1 MTTLDPPTNLTF
13 ISSTM
18 DSVTFSFTP
27 PLGQVLFYYPYVDG
41 VVAYGSGSP
50 SSYTINSLN
59 PQTSYS
65 ITLQATYFST
75 TSPQSTPPV
84 IMTTKSASNL
94 WTVLD
99 PNITNVIY
107 DMACSGDGKYIYT
120 LTLSGGATGSG
131 IFNVTAVDDKQNII
145 QDKSFTYRA
154 GGSLCQS
161 ICCSLDG
168 SIVYASSSAIPVG
181 ISSKILRNSNYG
193 SYSTPWNSIS
203 VTSYK
208 NIVSCTPDGEWIAYG
223 TTEERGSIV
232 LRKWDG
238 SASFS
243 TPNSY
248 YYCIYKILC
257 VKTSGYPILY
267 VCFSSD
273 KVSWSIG
280 LFQANDFLYQNV
292 LYLVGSSNTNIAS
305 WLTYNNKQLESDI
318 VVYYGNSNGIWRQQL
333 SSVVAPDFIKLP
345 NAPSVSGNN
354 KNATG
359 NNALTCNYPGNIIY
373 AINNSGIFYSNNYGD
388 TWVNQSTIRN
398 NNIVCAATVNNV
410 AYAGGGNFYHYTILY
425 PPDTPTNLTFIS
437 SSADSVTF
445 SFTQP
450 SGIVVTG
457 YRPFVNGLVGTGS
470 GTPSSYTITGLS
482 SAQTYSITL
491 VAYNDA
497 GASSQSTPPVSMTT
511 TSSPPTNVSF
521 ISSTTSSV
529 TFSFTPPSGTIT
541 GYIPYV
547 NGSQVT
553 TGSGG
558 PSSYVISG
566 LASAGTSY
574 SITIAA
580 VNSGGTSAQSTA
592 VNMFTI
598 PNPPTNVSFISSTS
612 DSVTFSFTPPSSQ
625 TVTGYTPYVNGLV
638 GTGSGTS
645 ASYTITGL
653 SPVQTYSITL
663 VAYNNGGNS
672 SQSNPPVSMTT
683 TSSPPTNVSFISST
697 TSSVTFSFTPPSG
710 TITGYIPYVNGSQV
724 TTGSGGPSSYV
735 ISGLASAGTS
745 YSITIAAV
753 NSGGTSAQ
761 STAVNMFTIPNP
773 PTNLTFI
780 SSTVDS
786 VTFSFTPPSGTVTG
800 YTPYVNGSQAAIIG
814 SGTPSSYTITGL
826 ATPGTSYSITLVA
839 YNAGGNSSQ
848 SRPAVNMFTITSPPT
863 NVTFISSTTYS
874 VSFSFTPPSGTIIGY
889 KSYVNGIQA
898 PLGSGDPS
906 SYTSYTLPPY
916 GGYSYAI
923 TIAAVNSGGTSDQS
937 TSVNMITVPIAPTDL
952 TLITA
957 TEVSLTFSFQ
967 NTNNVVTGYI
977 AYLSGEA
984 FQTFTP
990 PPTTNTLTIT
1000 DLDPYTIYPVTLAA
1014 YNTSGTSTQSTP
1026 PVDMTTLPAVCFK
1039 EGSKI
1044 LCYINN
1050 EELYVPI
1057 QNIRRGTLVKTLL
1070 HGYVPVNMIGHSKI
1084 YNPSNSVRD
1093 KDRLYKCTSSKY
1105 PELFEDLIIT
1115 GCHSILVDDF
1125 ISREQREKVIE
1136 INRDTFV
1143 TDRKYRLPA
1152 CADDR
1157 AEPYQEEG
1165 LHNIWHFALV
1175 HEDDHMN
1182 YGVFANGL
1190 CVETTSKYML
1200 EEYSNFELV

>member
-1 MTTLDPPTNLTF
+1 M
-13 ISSTM
+13 S
-18 DSVTFSFTP
+18 
-27 PLGQVLFYYPYVDG
+27 
-41 VVAYGSGSP
+41 
-50 SSYTINSLN
+50 
-59 PQTSYS
+59 
-65 ITLQATYFST
+65 
-75 TSPQSTPPV
+75 
-84 IMTTKSASNL
+84 

-99 PNITNVIY
+99 PNIRNVIY
-107 DMACSGDGKYIYT
+107 DMACSYDGKYIYT
-120 LTLSGGATGSG
+120 LTYRGAFDSGM
-131 IFNVTAVDDKQNII
+131 FNVTAVDDKQNII
-145 QDKSFTYRA
+145 QNKSFTYKINNMI
-154 GGSLCQS
+154 CQS
-161 ICCSLDG
+161 ICCSSDG
-168 SIVYASSSAIPVG
+168 SIVYASTAYIPVG
-181 ISSKILRNSNYG
+181 GSSLILRNSNYG

-223 TTEERGSIV
+223 TTEEPGTIV

-238 SASFS
+238 SASYRSPFGF
-243 TPNSY
+243 
-248 YYCIYKILC
+248 YCIYKILC
-257 VKTSGYPILY
+257 VSTSAVPILY
-267 VCFSSD
+267 ICFSFN
-273 KVSWSIG
+273 KVTWNIG
-280 LFQANDFLYQNV
+280 LF
-292 LYLVGSSNTNIAS
+292 NTENPPHQLLPYGRKIVNTAS
-305 WLTYNNKQLESDI
+305 WLTCNNRQLESGL
-318 VVYYGNSNGIWRQQL
+318 VVYYGNSDGIWSQQL
-333 SSVVAPDFIKLP
+333 SSLGFDFIKLP
-345 NAPSVSGNN
+345 NAPSVSGFS

-359 NNALTCNYPGNIIY
+359 NNALTCNYTGNIIY

-388 TWVNQSTIRN
+388 TWVNQFTVYI
-398 NNIVCAATVNNV
+398 NNIVCAATVDNV
-410 AYAGGGNFYHYTILY
+410 AYAGGVNFYHYTMLY
-425 PPDTPTNLTFIS
+425 PPYTPTNLTFIS
-437 SSADSVTF
+437 STVDSVTF

-450 SGIVVTG
+450 SGTV
-457 YRPFVNGLVGTGS
+457 
-470 GTPSSYTITGLS
+470 
-482 SAQTYSITL
+482 
-491 VAYNDA
+491 
-497 GASSQSTPPVSMTT
+497 
-511 TSSPPTNVSF
+511 
-521 ISSTTSSV
+521 
-529 TFSFTPPSGTIT
+529 
-541 GYIPYV
+541 
-547 NGSQVT
+547 
-553 TGSGG
+553 
-558 PSSYVISG
+558 
-566 LASAGTSY
+566 
-574 SITIAA
+574 
-580 VNSGGTSAQSTA
+580 
-592 VNMFTI
+592 
-598 PNPPTNVSFISSTS
+598 
-612 DSVTFSFTPPSSQ
+612 
-625 TVTGYTPYVNGLV
+625 VTGYTPYVNGLV

-672 SQSNPPVSMTT
+672 SQSSPPVSMTT

-724 TTGSGGPSSYV
+724 ATGSGGPSSYV

-780 SSTVDS
+780 SSTTSS

-800 YTPYVNGSQAAIIG
+800 YTPYANGSQKTG

-826 ATPGTSYSITLVA
+826 ATPGTSYSITLLA

-848 SRPAVNMFTITSPPT
+848 SSPAVNMFTITGPPT
-863 NVTFISSTTYS
+863 NLMFISSTTSS
-874 VSFSFTPPSGTIIGY
+874 VTFSFTPPSGTITGY
-889 KSYVNGIQA
+889 IPYVNGSQVA
-898 PLGSGDPS
+898 TGSGGPS
-906 SYTSYTLPPY
+906 SYVISGLASAGTSY
-916 GGYSYAI
+916 SI
-923 TIAAVNSGGTSDQS
+923 TIAAVNSGGTSAQS
-937 TSVNMITVPIAPTDL
+937 TPVNMITVPIAPTDL

-1000 DLDPYTIYPVTLAA
+1000 DLDPYTFYPVTLSA

-1105 PELFEDLIIT
+1105 PDLFEDLIIT

-1136 INRDTFV
+1136 INGDTFV

-1152 CADDR
+1152 CADER

-1175 HEDDHMN
+1175 HEDDRMN